1 MCGAPAEVAR
11 LAPAGQLAALERPAR
26 GRDAKAKLLYGSALQ
41 RLGRPVSAERQ
52 FAAAASL
59 APGDPE
65 AQTAAAVGLFSKAK
79 PELAFSRLGPLAP
92 RFPRSQS
99 VRFHLGE
106 LLIWIGQLDKARQ
119 ELRLAYV
126 AGKTTTLGK
135 TAQAFLAKLPP

>member
-1 MCGAPAEVAR
+1 
-11 LAPAGQLAALERPAR
+11 
-26 GRDAKAKLLYGSALQ
+26 LQ

-52 FAAAASL
+52 FATAAHL

-65 AQTAAAVGLFSKAK
+65 ARVAAAVGLFSKAK

-106 LLIWIGQLDKARQ
+106 LLLWIGQLDKARQ
-119 ELRLAYV
+119 ELRLARQE
-126 AGKTTTLGK
+126 GPSTPLGR
-135 TAQAFLAKLPP
+135 TATEFLAKLPK